1 VFDVIVCGAGPAGSV
16 AATLLARA
24 GARVLVVDR
33 ARFPRDKL
41 CGDTVNPG
49 TVAALRRLGL
59 TSRFESRAVEVH
71 GFLVTGEGGVQVFG
85 DYGTARGLAL
95 PRRELDQ
102 ALVDEA
108 AAAGARVE
116 EGVLVRAPLFESDS
130 RPTVRGIVIAGRDGR
145 DVRIPSPLVIAA
157 DGRRSRLAL
166 ALQLTRQ
173 PRRPRRWA
181 VGAYFEGVSGLT
193 DYGEMHVRHGRYIGV
208 APLASGAAN
217 VCMVVAE
224 PRGLDDPPGVLRE
237 AIARDWQLADR
248 MTQARM
254 ISPPIVLGPL
264 AVDAVAA
271 GVPGLLLAGDAAGFI
286 DPMTGDG
293 LRFAVIGAEMAA
305 NVALGTLAHR
315 LRAPHRTLARMRRA
329 AFAGK
334 WRFNRILRQV
344 VGSGPALDVAG
355 FAASAA
361 PMLLR
366 RTIAF
371 AGDVPRR

>member
-16 AATLLARA
+16 AATLLARG

-59 TSRFESRAVEVH
+59 TSRFEARAVQVH
-71 GFLVTGEGGVQVFG
+71 GMLVTGDRGVQVLG
-85 DYGTARGLAL
+85 NYGKARGLAL

-102 ALVDEA
+102 ALVEEA
-108 AAAGARVE
+108 AAAGARIE
-116 EGVLVRAPLFESDS
+116 EGVMVRAPLLE
-130 RPTVRGIVIAGRDGR
+130 RERRLVVRGIVVAGRDGR

-166 ALQLTRQ
+166 ALELTRH
-173 PRRPRRWA
+173 PPRPRRWA

-193 DYGEMHVRHGRYIGV
+193 EYGEMHVRHGRYIGV

-217 VCMVVAE
+217 VCLVTLDH
-224 PRGLDDPPGVLRE
+224 RGLADPLRVLGE

-248 MTQARM
+248 MRSARM
-254 ISPPIVLGPL
+254 ISPPVVLGPL
-264 AVDAVAA
+264 AVDASAA
-271 GVPGLLLAGDAAGFI
+271 GVPGMLLAGDAAGFI

-305 NVALGTLAHR
+305 KVALGTLAHR
-315 LRAPHRTLARMRRA
+315 MRAPHQTLARMRRGE
-329 AFAGK
+329 FAGK
-334 WRFNRILRQV
+334 WRFNRVLRQV
-344 VGSGPALDVAG
+344 VGSGLALDVAG
-355 FAASAA
+355 VTASVA
-361 PMLLR
+361 PVLLR
-366 RTIAF
+366 HTIAY
-371 AGDVPRR
+371 AGDLPEP